1 MKRYV
6 KSSKEVYKMNDGN
19 TTAIWVGIQ
28 IGSIKPVYIEALF
41 RDDQEASEFKKEIE
55 GYSDIDDIADMIHRK
70 ARRAGAEMVRVSTD
84 DDAIRL

>member
-6 KSSKEVYKMNDGN
+6 KSSREVYKMNDGN

-41 RDDQEASEFKKEIE
+41 RDDQEASEFKEVVE
-55 GYSDIDDIADMIHRK
+55 SYSDIDDMADMIYRK
-70 ARRAGAEMVRVSTD
+70 AKSAGAEIVRVSTD

>member
-1 MKRYV
+1 
-6 KSSKEVYKMNDGN
+6 MNDGN

-41 RDDQEASEFKKEIE
+41 RDDQEASEFKEEIE
-55 GYSDIDDIADMIHRK
+55 GYSDIDDIADMIYRK

-84 DDAIRL
+84 EDAIRL